1 MKKIRSSQTAIL
13 CTELSKTQLF
23 LVSIGERNEGMWEIG
38 VGMQEMAICNS
49 RNEESGNGMREM
61 WRMRVGMQGIGVIMP
76 EIWVG
81 MWGMGW

>member
-1 MKKIRSSQTAIL
+1 MR
-13 CTELSKTQLF
+13 
-23 LVSIGERNEGMWEIG
+23 GMWEIG
-38 VGMQEMAICNS
+38 VGMQEMAICNI